1 MPTISVVRKHTL
13 SHKKAKA
20 VADKVAKDLKQRFGL
35 EYAWNGDIVEFER
48 PGVTGTMRVGK
59 DRIALDATLGWLLT
73 PITPAIERE
82 VVSQLDKL
90 LGNA

>member
-59 DRIALDATLGWLLT
+59 DTIALDATLGWLLT